1 MRLNERGAIII
12 HVAIALIALLCFAGI
27 VIDQGVMYVSRAQA
41 QAAADAGALA
51 GALTLET
58 DPSAHAN
65 AGIAAKSFVNQNGI
79 WGQAAADTNIDVT
92 SPITCPDG
100 TNACIRVD
108 VMRGI
113 IGRDGAGHANTIPT
127 FMMGIVG
134 LHNQG
139 VRATATAE
147 VAGGNAVQCIK
158 PWVVADKWV
167 DNSGTGSNAS
177 GWDQEDGWNAGVDT
191 YTSPG
196 FKATGTG
203 NDYGLELALKE
214 GATGTWSSGWTM
226 EIDLG
231 SNGSNAYRDEI
242 SGCPTWVPTV
252 GTYNSSIPCSEKSD
266 ENPAKG
272 CLGVKTGMSQGPT
285 TQGVAD
291 LIALDPSATWNTGT
305 NSVQGGCMAG
315 NTCSNPTHA
324 NVSPRIVP
332 IAIFNM
338 QVYAA
343 SGCSGTNCVAQV
355 STILGFFVEGMCDD
369 VYPHGT
375 APAWCGSHPNKVVLG
390 RLVNY
395 PGQFT
400 SGAGPVSSA
409 SFLKITRLVR

>member
-1 MRLNERGAIII
+1 MRCE
-12 HVAIALIALLCFAGI
+12 
-27 VIDQGVMYVSRAQA
+27 
-41 QAAADAGALA
+41 
-51 GALTLET
+51 
-58 DPSAHAN
+58 P
-65 AGIAAKSFVNQNGI
+65 
-79 WGQAAADTNIDVT
+79 
-92 SPITCPDG
+92 
-100 TNACIRVD
+100 
-108 VMRGI
+108 
-113 IGRDGAGHANTIPT
+113 
-127 FMMGIVG
+127 
-134 LHNQG
+134 
-139 VRATATAE
+139 
-147 VAGGNAVQCIK
+147 
-158 PWVVADKWV
+158 
-167 DNSGTGSNAS
+167 GTGSNTS
-177 GWDQEDGWNAGVDT
+177 GWDQEDIWNDGVDS

-242 SGCPTWVPTV
+242 SDCPTWVPTV
-252 GTYNSSIPCSEKSD
+252 GTYDPSVPCSAKSD
-266 ENPAKG
+266 ENPARG

-291 LIALDPSATWNTGT
+291 LLALDPSATWNTGT
-305 NSVQGGCMAG
+305 NSVQGGCMAS

-338 QVYAA
+338 RVYAA

-369 VYPHGT
+369 VYAHGT
-375 APAWCGSHPNKVVLG
+375 ASAWCGSHPNKVVLG

-395 PGQFT
+395 PGQF
-400 SGAGPVSSA
+400 SAGAGPA
-409 SFLKITRLVR
+409 SPANFLKITRLVR